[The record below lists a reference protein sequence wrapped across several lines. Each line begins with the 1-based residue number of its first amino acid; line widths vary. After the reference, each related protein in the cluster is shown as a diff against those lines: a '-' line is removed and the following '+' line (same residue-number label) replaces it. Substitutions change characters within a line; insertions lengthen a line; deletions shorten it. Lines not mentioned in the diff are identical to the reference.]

1 MTERHREWTAQP
13 RRSVVRRLRDEEAGY
28 TIVEVM
34 VAIVILVFGVLGTLV
49 LVQGGQAS
57 TSRTV
62 AREQGTNLARDL
74 LERSR
79 QAAYADV
86 TVSTAPQTL
95 RATLPASDGATAVT
109 GSPPL
114 STFQVTRRN
123 VVYTVTVFACSI
135 DDPSDG
141 VGQGNATFCAASPD
155 PPDPV
160 VPPGPAAAVNV
171 LGVSVALG
179 GSLLTTVCNALGNAQ
194 VIGRL
199 TALASTVAPVSVCP
213 AGSPVTDANVD
224 GDPDDLR
231 RVRVDVSWYR
241 GAASSVSQTTLLT
254 NPTQA

>member
-1 MTERHREWTAQP
+1 
-13 RRSVVRRLRDEEAGY
+13 LRDEEAGY

-34 VAIVILVFGVLGTLV
+34 VAMVILVFGVLGTLV
-49 LVQGGQAS
+49 LMEGSLSS
-57 TSRTV
+57 TSRTT

-74 LERSR
+74 VERSR

-86 TVSTAPQTL
+86 TVSTAPQIL

-123 VVYTVTVFACSI
+123 VLYTVTVFACSI

-141 VGQGNATFCAASPD
+141 
-155 PPDPV
+155 
-160 VPPGPAAAVNV
+160 
-171 LGVSVALG
+171 
-179 GSLLTTVCNALGNAQ
+179 
-194 VIGRL
+194 
-199 TALASTVAPVSVCP
+199 
-213 AGSPVTDANVD
+213 
-224 GDPDDLR
+224 DPDDLR
-231 RVRVDVSWYR
+231 RVRVDVSWDR